1 MQTLNNPSGTAQN
14 AGQDIP
20 KAAAPLLELRQVS
33 RTFSVRQGLLAPQ
46 AELRAVDGVDLVL
59 HSGEPLGLVGE
70 SGCGK
75 STLGRI
81 AVGLLPPSSGEVLLE
96 GQPLAASTIASNKN
110 DNTRGSLQM
119 IFQDPFSSLN
129 PRLPIG
135 LSIAEPLTV
144 RGIPKA
150 PRREAVDEMLRLV
163 GLSPAQATLYPHEFS
178 GGQRQRIAVAR
189 ALITRPQVIVCDEPV
204 SALDASVQAQVLNLL
219 RDVQERFNP
228 AYLFISH
235 DLAVVGFLCS
245 RIAVMYL
252 GKIVELAPRD
262 DLFDRPAHPY
272 TQALLAAMPSHDPAR
287 RAAPTP
293 LGGELPSPLNPPD
306 GCAFH
311 PRCPEVMDICRTT
324 PPPWRELR
332 PGHCVRC
339 YL

>member
-1 MQTLNNPSGTAQN
+1 M
-14 AGQDIP
+14 
-20 KAAAPLLELRQVS
+20 LELRNVS
-33 RTFSVRQGLLAPQ
+33 RTFSIRQGMLAPQ
-46 AELRAVDGVDLVL
+46 AELRAVDGVNLCL
-59 HSGEPLGLVGE
+59 HSAEPLGLVGE

-75 STLGRI
+75 STLGRM
-81 AVGLLPPSSGEVLLE
+81 AVGLLAPTSGEILLE
-96 GQPLAASTIASNKN
+96 GQPLGAKAGKTGSIGRKASGLDTS
-110 DNTRGSLQM
+110 DPRGRLQM
-119 IFQDPFSSLN
+119 VFQDPFSSLN
-129 PRLPIG
+129 PRLSIG

-144 RGIPKA
+144 RGMPKA
-150 PRREAVDEMLRLV
+150 QRNEAVNEMLHLV
-163 GLSPAQATLYPHEFS
+163 GLSPSQANRYPHEFS

-219 RDVQERFNP
+219 REVQERFNP

-252 GKIVELAPRD
+252 GKIVEEAARD

-272 TQALLAAMPSHDPAR
+272 TVALLAAVPSHDPSQR
-287 RAAPTP
+287 TAPTP
-293 LGGELPSPLNPPD
+293 LGGELPSPLNPPT

-311 PRCPEVMDICRTT
+311 PRCPKVMDVCRSTS
-324 PPPWRELR
+324 PPWRELR

-339 YL
+339 HL